1 MNGIKYRWFYKG
13 TVKDINGNIIADDYY
28 IETIAE
34 TEQKAQ
40 SNMKYQYKKKHNMAN
55 NTKITL
61 CSKLM
66 KGEAI
71 T

>member
-1 MNGIKYRWFYKG
+1 MNGIKYRWIYKG
-13 TVKDINGNIIADDYY
+13 IVKDIGGNIIADDYS

-34 TEQKAQ
+34 TEQKAR
-40 SNMKYQYKKKHNMAN
+40 SNMKYKKKKKHNMSN

-71 T
+71 I